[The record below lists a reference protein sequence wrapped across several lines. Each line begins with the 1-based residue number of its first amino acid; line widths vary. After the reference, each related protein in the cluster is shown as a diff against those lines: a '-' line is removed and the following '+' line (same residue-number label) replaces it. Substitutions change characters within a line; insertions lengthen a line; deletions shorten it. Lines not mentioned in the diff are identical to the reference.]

1 MFFVFDKYIT
11 NRREQPMSITE
22 VINTAWPILL
32 GFITLVIVL
41 AKMHTSIEVLQ
52 EKVKA
57 LFDLHNSK
65 NK

>member
-1 MFFVFDKYIT
+1 
-11 NRREQPMSITE
+11 MSILDI
-22 VINTAWPILL
+22 INTAWPILL

-57 LFDLHNSK
+57 LFELHNRK
-65 NK
+65 